1 MKILKIAMTKT
12 VQSNYAIRFHGLVNC
27 SHGLVIRSLEL
38 AIDNPFSRIAIHSLE
53 FENSFSWI
61 TIRSLELDN
70 LIRENDLFKMDELK
84 SERTNC
90 LNRRNE
96 LIIRE
101 NGFSIRGNGFSIR
114 GNGLH
119 NSI

>member
-12 VQSNYAIRFHGLVNC
+12 VQSNYAIRSHRLVNC
-27 SHGLVIRSLEL
+27 SHGLV
-38 AIDNPFSRIAIHSLE
+38 
-53 FENSFSWI
+53 
-61 TIRSLELDN
+61 IRSLELDN
-70 LIRENDLFKMDELK
+70 LIRENDLFKMDELQ

-101 NGFSIRGNGFSIR
+101 NGFSIRGNG
-114 GNGLH
+114 L